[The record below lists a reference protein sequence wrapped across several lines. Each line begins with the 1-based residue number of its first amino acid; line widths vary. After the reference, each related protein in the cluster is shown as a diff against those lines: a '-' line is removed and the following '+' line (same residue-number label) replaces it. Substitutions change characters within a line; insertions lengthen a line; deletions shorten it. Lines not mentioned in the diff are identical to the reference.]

1 MPSRRL
7 ASTDFLV
14 PGMRFVLIVVAFA
27 LTLATTVARSES
39 KPSPCGQPGQWLT
52 PGKGA
57 SAIDNAALLERMA
70 TQQVVLLGESHDSAE
85 DHRWQWQLLAQL
97 HGRRPQLVL
106 GLEMFPRRL
115 QPVLDQWIAGSFSE
129 QEFLQKSEWDKVW
142 GYEARDYLPLFHFAR
157 MNRLPMIALN
167 VERSLPEA
175 IGKQGWDAVPAAQ
188 KEGVS
193 RPAAPSAEYLKLLRK
208 IYDHHPAAE
217 REGSDFARF
226 VEAQTV
232 WDRAMA
238 QGIADHLKK
247 APDALVIGILGAGHV
262 RYGHGVPYQLKSL
275 GIAHVAGLL
284 TWNQAEGCGQ
294 LVSGMADAVYVVQE
308 QKTNPPRL
316 GVATEIVAN
325 GLRITAITADSVAES
340 AGLKV
345 ADVILEVAAQPAK
358 NVQVL
363 RNVVQRTV
371 PGTWLPLKIK
381 RGNDELE
388 IVARF
393 PAQP

>member
-1 MPSRRL
+1 MRL
-7 ASTDFLV
+7 VIIAA
-14 PGMRFVLIVVAFA
+14 AFA
-27 LTLATTVARSES
+27 LVVAATFSRAESRPVA
-39 KPSPCGQPGQWLT
+39 CGQPGQWLT
-52 PGKGA
+52 PGKA
-57 SAIDNAALLERMA
+57 AAPIDRVALLERMA

-85 DHRWQWQLLAQL
+85 DHRWQWQVLAQL
-97 HGRRPQLVL
+97 HGRRPQLAL

-142 GYEARDYLPLFHFAR
+142 GYEAREYLPLFHFAR
-157 MNRLPMIALN
+157 MNRIPMLALN

-175 IGKQGWDAVPAAQ
+175 VGKVGWDAMPAAQ

-193 RPAAPSAEYLKLLRK
+193 RPAAPAADYLKLLRK

-226 VEAQTV
+226 VEAQTL

-238 QGIADHLKK
+238 EAIADHLRKV
-247 APDALVIGILGAGHV
+247 PDALVIGILGAGHV
-262 RYGHGVPYQLKSL
+262 RHGHGVPFQLKSL
-275 GIAHVAGLL
+275 GIARVANLL
-284 TWNQAEGCGQ
+284 TWSQAAGCGE
-294 LVSGMADAVYVVQE
+294 LTNGMADAVYVVQE
-308 QKTNPPRL
+308 QRSNPPRL
-316 GVATEIVAN
+316 GVATETVAN
-325 GLRITAITADSVAES
+325 GLRITAITAGSVAES

-345 ADVILEVAAQPAK
+345 GDVILEVAAKPAK

-371 PGTWLPLKIK
+371 PGTWLPLKI
-381 RGNDELE
+381 RRASDEMD

-393 PAQP
+393 PVVP